1 VPPQAASSTCTC
13 CSDEKK
19 RDDIITYSFPS
30 FHRAELSSRLAFLE
44 NASASQGALQLT
56 PDSINDDTDRF
67 LVNQSGST
75 LLLSPVKLWHVD
87 SHGVKHDASF
97 NTSFTMILYR
107 VNETYLVKGEGLA
120 FVIAPTLDGPPPGS
134 SGGFLGLTN
143 STGRATSGSSF
154 VAVEFNTHYT
164 TANN

>member
-1 VPPQAASSTCTC
+1 VRYSVAENPTAPIPDAT
-13 CSDEKK
+13 K
-19 RDDIITYSFPS
+19 RG
-30 FHRAELSSRLAFLE
+30 L
-44 NASASQGALQLT
+44 
-56 PDSINDDTDRF
+56 
-67 LVNQSGST
+67 
-75 LLLSPVKLWHVD
+75 
-87 SHGVKHDASF
+87 
-97 NTSFTMILYR
+97 
-107 VNETYLVKGEGLA
+107 NETYLVKGEGLA